1 MTYSRRGV
9 SRRRWTMLLPAIV
22 AGSVRAQQSSK
33 RLPSKAIKFEDMAV
47 KVSGENK
54 SRAILDGET
63 HSGFPVEV
71 HETELPA
78 GGSPHA
84 PHQHIHEEMF
94 LVQDGLLDATV
105 NGNTSLLTAGSV
117 LYVNSNELHGVRN
130 PGPKRNRYFV
140 IALGAKA

>member
-1 MTYSRRGV
+1 MV
-9 SRRRWTMLLPAIV
+9 LPAI
-22 AGSVRAQQSSK
+22 AASTARAQQSK
-33 RLPSKAIKFEDMAV
+33 RLLSKAIKFEDMPV

-94 LVQDGLLDATV
+94 LVQEGLLDVTL
-105 NGNTSLLTAGSV
+105 NGKSSRLTAGSV
-117 LYVNSNELHGVRN
+117 FYVNSNELHGVSN
-130 PGPKRNRYFV
+130 PGPQRNRYFV
-140 IALGAKA
+140 IALGSKT